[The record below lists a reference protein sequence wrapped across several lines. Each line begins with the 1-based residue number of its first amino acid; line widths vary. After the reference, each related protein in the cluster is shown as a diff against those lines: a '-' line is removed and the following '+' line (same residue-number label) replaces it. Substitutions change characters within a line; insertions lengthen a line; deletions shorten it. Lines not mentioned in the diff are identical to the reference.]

1 MPANSSFI
9 AIGQIVKPHGVF
21 GEFKL
26 LPLTDFVEE
35 RFSALSEFYLLK
47 DDRSNI
53 SDASPQGDASRVF
66 EGAVPAPADA
76 KKCAVK
82 SVKMSPK
89 YVILGS
95 PEISLDDVERLRGSF
110 IYIKKEDAMKLSENQ
125 FYPYQLVGMTVIDA
139 ATGEEA
145 GVVIEAMNGVGN
157 DAIEI
162 DFKGARN
169 TVLVPFVSEFIKKI
183 DFEQKRIYINV
194 MEGLI

>member
-1 MPANSSFI
+1 MPTNSSFI

-66 EGAVPAPADA
+66 EGAASPEASAR
-76 KKCAVK
+76 KCTVK

-95 PEISLDDVERLRGSF
+95 PEITLDDVERLRGSF
-110 IYIKKEDAMKLSENQ
+110 IYIKKEDAMQLSENQ

-139 ATGEEA
+139 ATGEDVGE
-145 GVVIEAMNGVGN
+145 VVEAMNGIGN
-157 DAIEI
+157 DALEI
-162 DFKGARN
+162 SFKKAKN
-169 TVLVPFVSEFIKKI
+169 TVLVPFVNEFVKKI
-183 DFEQKRIYINV
+183 DFDQNRIYINV
-194 MEGLI
+194 MEGLL

>member
-1 MPANSSFI
+1 MPTNLSFV

-53 SDASPQGDASRVF
+53 SDASPQGDASRIF
-66 EGAVPAPADA
+66 EGSAMADGDVR
-76 KKCAVK
+76 KCTVK

-89 YVILGS
+89 YVIVGS
-95 PEISLDDVERLRGSF
+95 PEIKLDDVERLRGSF
-110 IYIKKEDAMKLSENQ
+110 IYIRKEDAMKLSENQ
-125 FYPYQLVGMTVIDA
+125 FYPYQLVGMTVVDV
-139 ATGEEA
+139 ATGEAVGE
-145 GVVIEAMNGVGN
+145 VTEAMNGIGN

-162 DFKGARN
+162 CFNGAKN
-169 TVLVPFVSEFIKKI
+169 AVLVPFVKEFVKKI
-183 DFEQKRIYINV
+183 DFDQHRIYINV